1 MFSDSSEISICVIVK
16 HVQHTGIIKA
26 FCLLG
31 GGGGRGGGMLNL
43 SVPGG

>member
-1 MFSDSSEISICVIVK
+1 MFSDSSEISIRVIVK
-16 HVQHTGIIKA
+16 HIQHTGIIKA

-31 GGGGRGGGMLNL
+31 GGGGVVKLNL

>member
-31 GGGGRGGGMLNL
+31 GGGGMLNL